1 MNHDRLK
8 SVPLAM
14 ACAAVLAWPV
24 SQAQAADVSAS
35 VGDLTFTL
43 VDLDPNDGIEPSIT
57 WTAIS
62 GDVFT
67 SARSGMQVVW
77 ADEAQGIWSPGHAT
91 VHPDGIASD
100 TSTPFPTL
108 ATASASAQASLSAS
122 GLSTSYSA
130 PADGGQGSAT
140 ASLSV
145 GFQLSPMTQLLVSG
159 RLALSMQAPGGEQ
172 AALPVGAST
181 STYLP
186 FASMSVYADVAL
198 DVLSATAPG
207 SASWGDFEVQ
217 DALNHTVST
226 DASGDTAPLLRTLE
240 RTFGYTLSNDGAD
253 ALSGS
258 FRSLVTISGSQL
270 ATQAGVV
277 PEPASMGLAAVGALI
292 GLAALRRRTRQ
303 PA

>member
-1 MNHDRLK
+1 MDHNSLK
-8 SVPLAM
+8 SVLL
-14 ACAAVLAWPV
+14 AAVLALPLPF

-43 VDLDPNDGIEPSIT
+43 VDLDPDDGIEPSIS

-77 ADEAQGIWSPGHAT
+77 VDAAQGIWAPDHAT
-91 VHPDGIASD
+91 VHPDGVASD
-100 TSTPFPTL
+100 TSTPFATL

-130 PADGGQGSAT
+130 PANGGQGSAT

-159 RLALSMQAPGGEQ
+159 RLALSMQAPGGEH
-172 AALPVGAST
+172 AVLPVGAST

-198 DVLSATAPG
+198 DVLATTAPG
-207 SASWGDFEVQ
+207 AAPWADFEMQ
-217 DALNHTVST
+217 DLVNHTVSS

-240 RTFGYTLSNDGAD
+240 RTFAYTLSNDGVD

-270 ATQAGVV
+270 ATQPAVV
-277 PEPASMGLAAVGALI
+277 PEPAAAGLAAVGALT
-292 GLAALRRRTRQ
+292 GLAALRRRASQ
-303 PA
+303 SA

>member
-57 WTAIS
+57 WTALS

-108 ATASASAQASLSAS
+108 ATASASAQASLTPSSLSVAYAS
-122 GLSTSYSA
+122 PS
-130 PADGGQGSAT
+130 DGGQGSAGVN
-140 ASLSV
+140 LLV
-145 GFQLSPMTQLLVSG
+145 GFMLSPRTQLELSG
-159 RLALSMQAPGGEQ
+159 RLAYSLQAPDGDQ
-172 AALPVGAST
+172 AALPEGASSSANLT
-181 STYLP
+181 
-186 FASMSVYADVAL
+186 FASASVYMDVAL
-198 DVLSATAPG
+198 DVWSPWVLAPE
-207 SASWGDFEVQ
+207 SWFDFESVS
-217 DALNHTVST
+217 ALNSTVST
-226 DASGDTAPLLRTLE
+226 NPTGDTAPFSLSLDRSFAHTLRND
-240 RTFGYTLSNDGAD
+240 SNEGLGGA
-253 ALSGS
+253 
-258 FRSLVTISGSQL
+258 FRSLVSVYGGQL

-277 PEPASMGLAAVGALI
+277 PEPSGLGLVVAGALV
-292 GLAALRRRTRQ
+292 GWVARRRRLVSV
-303 PA
+303 A